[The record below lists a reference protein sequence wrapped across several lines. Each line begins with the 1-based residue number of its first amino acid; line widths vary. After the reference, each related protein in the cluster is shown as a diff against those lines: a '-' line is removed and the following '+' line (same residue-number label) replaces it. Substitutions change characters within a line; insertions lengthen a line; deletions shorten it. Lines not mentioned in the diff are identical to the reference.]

1 MGKAKAAGSMTRLMR
16 TTSSTCAA
24 PGNEPVAKL
33 LPAPDATTNHKI
45 LSLHYALTT
54 SFSSEDVWRGACASR
69 RRDRRLRLLQALVSL
84 FLHQALHSS

>member
-1 MGKAKAAGSMTRLMR
+1 MR

-33 LPAPDATTNHKI
+33 PLQPGAAANHKI

-69 RRDRRLRLLQALVSL
+69 RRDRRLRLLQALVRML
-84 FLHQALHSS
+84 APMFLTGFLHDGRGTS

>member
-1 MGKAKAAGSMTRLMR
+1 MR

-33 LPAPDATTNHKI
+33 PLRPGATANHKI

-54 SFSSEDVWRGACASR
+54 SFSSEDGWRGPCASTD
-69 RRDRRLRLLQALVSL
+69 RDRRLRLLQALVRN
-84 FLHQALHSS
+84 HTPGHPVAI

>member
-1 MGKAKAAGSMTRLMR
+1 MGKAKAAGSMARLMR

-45 LSLHYALTT
+45 LSLHYALT
-54 SFSSEDVWRGACASR
+54 R
-69 RRDRRLRLLQALVSL
+69 R
-84 FLHQALHSS
+84 

>member
-54 SFSSEDVWRGACASR
+54 SFSSGHAPPLPLRSKRADRPWPSAAS
-69 RRDRRLRLLQALVSL
+69 DG
-84 FLHQALHSS
+84 